1 MKYWTTSASD
11 LGASC
16 GFSCDAGLTAL
27 WRVSLCDSA
36 LLDSSIQQHRILWG
50 GKGKEAASQK
60 SPRAQKN
67 KVTTICYSYCFFL
80 TVLVFIFNSG
90 SSLLSVPAGIKL
102 HRLEEA
108 RPSFLTATMLH
119 HFRQNL
125 LFPPFTWAA
134 AALSAAAGA
143 AAVLLPALRP
153 GLADSKLSRLH
164 IAKEEERWSRG
175 FFFFFFFFGSGSQG
189 LQYVM
194 ILGFSVAAGREEKGR
209 VLI

>member
-1 MKYWTTSASD
+1 MKQWTTSASD

-36 LLDSSIQQHRILWG
+36 LLDSSIQQRRILWE
-50 GKGKEAASQK
+50 GKGKATASQK
-60 SPRAQKN
+60 TPKAQIN
-67 KVTTICYSYCFFL
+67 KVTTICYCFFL
-80 TVLVFIFNSG
+80 TVLAFIFNSG
-90 SSLLSVPAGIKL
+90 SSLFSVPAGTKL

-108 RPSFLTATMLH
+108 RLSFLTATMLH
-119 HFRQNL
+119 RFRQSL

-143 AAVLLPALRP
+143 AAVLLPALHP

-164 IAKEEERWSRG
+164 IAKEEERWSRV
-175 FFFFFFFFGSGSQG
+175 FF
-189 LQYVM
+189 LLV
-194 ILGFSVAAGREEKGR
+194 LEAKGCNM
-209 VLI
+209 

>member
-1 MKYWTTSASD
+1 MKHWTTSASD

-60 SPRAQKN
+60 SPKAQKI
-67 KVTTICYSYCFFL
+67 KLRQFVIVIVSSYLFWLLFFL
-80 TVLVFIFNSG
+80 ILGLPFSPF
-90 SSLLSVPAGIKL
+90 LQAQKL
-102 HRLEEA
+102 HHLEEA
-108 RPSFLTATMLH
+108 RLSFLTATTMLH
-119 HFRQNL
+119 QFRQSL

-143 AAVLLPALRP
+143 AAAWLPALRP
-153 GLADSKLSRLH
+153 ALADSKLSRLH
-164 IAKEEERWSRG
+164 IAKEEERWSRV
-175 FFFFFFFFGSGSQG
+175 FF
-189 LQYVM
+189 LLV
-194 ILGFSVAAGREEKGR
+194 LEAKGCNM
-209 VLI
+209 

>member
-50 GKGKEAASQK
+50 RKGKEAASQK

-90 SSLLSVPAGIKL
+90 SSLFSVPAGIKL
-102 HRLEEA
+102 RRLEEA

-164 IAKEEERWSRG
+164 IAKGEELWSRG
-175 FFFFFFFFGSGSQG
+175 FFFYWFWKPRVAICDDFGVFCG
-189 LQYVM
+189 
-194 ILGFSVAAGREEKGR
+194 GREGGERKG
-209 VLI
+209 VNLG

>member
-1 MKYWTTSASD
+1 MKQWTTSASD

-36 LLDSSIQQHRILWG
+36 LLDSSIQQRRILWG
-50 GKGKEAASQK
+50 GKGKATASQK
-60 SPRAQKN
+60 TPKAQIN

-80 TVLVFIFNSG
+80 TVLAFIFNSG
-90 SSLLSVPAGIKL
+90 SSLFSIPAGTKL

-108 RPSFLTATMLH
+108 RLSFLTATMLH
-119 HFRQNL
+119 RFRQSL

-143 AAVLLPALRP
+143 AAVLLPALHP

-164 IAKEEERWSRG
+164 IAKEEERWSRV
-175 FFFFFFFFGSGSQG
+175 FF
-189 LQYVM
+189 LLV
-194 ILGFSVAAGREEKGR
+194 LEAKGCNM
-209 VLI
+209 